1 MSNYNGGSIDSILDR
16 MWSSNLYEYDKELRE
31 ELNVIDF
38 FQINPE
44 EASFDNE
51 DLEDYFD

>member
-16 MWSSNLYEYDKELRE
+16 MWSSNLYEYDKESRE

>member
-16 MWSSNLYEYDKELRE
+16 MWSSNLYEYDKESRE
-31 ELNVIDF
+31 ELFIPDI

-44 EASFDNE
+44 EPSFDSE